1 MAFFVRVNN
10 VQELHHYIKLPPELT
25 VNHPVFAPARI
36 LVDGRYLIGY
46 LDYFSHIGHF
56 IFKIN
61 EQQNVVMSVENFG
74 FELLLGM
81 DLVEWRW
88 LRSGAEMNCSNAL
101 VPDPLAKQDDW
112 LYYGRCLMNNRIYP
126 GLIGNNVCHVLT
138 EEDVSQHEHKV
149 LQILVHKTAPRRK
162 DDGRTPW

>member
-36 LVDGRYLIGY
+36 LVDGRYLIG
-46 LDYFSHIGHF
+46 
-56 IFKIN
+56 
-61 EQQNVVMSVENFG
+61 VENFG